1 MYSTVNLK
9 TYCFRC
15 KSSDVSWEPVPT
27 GKALMGS
34 VTQSQ
39 RFSFPLVSLIPY
51 MNRYIFLR
59 CRLTVCRNYQTINN
73 KDIPQVCT
81 VKPVLRGHIRD
92 KKKWSYKTGDLL
104 KEVQLI

>member
-1 MYSTVNLK
+1 MYSTVNLV

-39 RFSFPLVSLIPY
+39 RFGFPLVSLIPY
-51 MNRYIFLR
+51 LNRYIFLR
-59 CRLTVCRNYQTINN
+59 CRLTVCRDPLSNISTKLGSNCEKYF
-73 KDIPQVCT
+73 
-81 VKPVLRGHIRD
+81 
-92 KKKWSYKTGDLL
+92 
-104 KEVQLI
+104 

>member
-1 MYSTVNLK
+1 M

-51 MNRYIFLR
+51 MNRYVFLR

-73 KDIPQVCT
+73 KDIPQVCMYSQNC
-81 VKPVLRGHIRD
+81 HIRD
-92 KKKWSYKTGDLL
+92 KKKGPYKTGDLL

>member
-1 MYSTVNLK
+1 M

-73 KDIPQVCT
+73 KDIPQVCMYSQT
-81 VKPVLRGHIRD
+81 CIKRSH
-92 KKKWSYKTGDLL
+92 
-104 KEVQLI
+104 